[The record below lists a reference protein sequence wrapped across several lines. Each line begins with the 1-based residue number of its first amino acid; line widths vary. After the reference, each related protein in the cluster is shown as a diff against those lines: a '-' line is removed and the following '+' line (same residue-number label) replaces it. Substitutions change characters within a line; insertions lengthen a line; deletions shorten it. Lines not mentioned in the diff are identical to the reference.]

1 MSRISSGLA
10 SAASVSVWFTLEGL
24 EFSRYQERLGFNR
37 CNIYIYV
44 IYLNL
49 YVFMWRYIYIMY
61 MCVHVY
67 MYTYVIYAYTHSV
80 YLCYECIY
88 ICIYMY
94 IYILCIVLYMSVC
107 RYIYIYM
114 YTYRYTYTHYTHTY
128 KIKGGVCQIK
138 WRVAEYTTPKYTSL
152 AYGLFWAKGNWQEV
166 ATRKAYCRPAICLK
180 AGQNFTKES
189 FFPSLP
195 QRQKLITGDIFGSL
209 SMEKAD

>member
-1 MSRISSGLA
+1 MYLCGDIYISCTCVYMCICILMLYMHTHILCICA
-10 SAASVSVWFTLEGL
+10 MNVYTSVYT
-24 EFSRYQERLGFNR
+24 
-37 CNIYIYV
+37 CIYIY
-44 IYLNL
+44 
-49 YVFMWRYIYIMY
+49 YV
-61 MCVHVY
+61 
-67 MYTYVIYAYTHSV
+67 
-80 YLCYECIY
+80 L
-88 ICIYMY
+88 
-94 IYILCIVLYMSVC
+94 LYMSVC